1 MAQLKDTLIQGNAR
15 ITDTLFSTEAQ
26 IANTLI
32 VDSISLNALKA
43 PTSSGGTTQGLGTSG
58 QFLKTNGTG
67 IYWGDLGL
75 NLTDNIRIY
84 TPTITWQP
92 NYVQLFALSSNP
104 SLEDIGG
111 ADIKKN
117 DTIIVGP
124 GETPLTDAGSE
135 QRQKIRQADFV
146 FSLAESG
153 DYTNLI
159 MKATGTSPTET
170 LEVPLVIIRL
180 RGLGGT

>member
-1 MAQLKDTLIQGNAR
+1 MAQLKDTLIQGSAR

-43 PTSSGGTTQGLGTSG
+43 PTSSGGTTQGLGTNG

-75 NLTDNIRIY
+75 NLTDNIRVY
-84 TPTITWQP
+84 TKTVDWDP
-92 NYVQLFALSSNP
+92 NYSQISVLSTYNS
-104 SLEDIGG
+104 G
-111 ADIKKN
+111 ADLDIN

-124 GETPLTDAGSE
+124 GETPLTDAGLE
-135 QRQKIRQADFV
+135 QRQKIRMADFV
-146 FSLAESG
+146 FSLTQSG
-153 DYTNLI
+153 NYISLI
-159 MKATGTSPTET
+159 MKATGIPPTET
-170 LEVPLVIIRL
+170 LEVPLVIVRL

>member
-1 MAQLKDTLIQGNAR
+1 MAQLRDTLIQGSAR

-43 PTSSGGTTQGLGTSG
+43 PTSSGGTTQGLGTNG

-75 NLTDNIRIY
+75 DLKDNIQVY
-84 TPTITWQP
+84 TTEVTW
-92 NYVQLFALSSNP
+92 NTASSSVVSVLSTHTTGVDLRTS
-104 SLEDIGG
+104 
-111 ADIKKN
+111 

-124 GETPLTDAGSE
+124 GEIPLTDAE
-135 QRQKIRQADFV
+135 RRQKILKADFI
-146 FSLAESG
+146 FSLTRNG
-153 DYTNLI
+153 DYVNLI
-159 MKATGTSPTET
+159 MQAAGTPPTNED
-170 LEVPLVIIRL
+170 LLVPLVIVRL
-180 RGLGGT
+180 RGLEVEIT